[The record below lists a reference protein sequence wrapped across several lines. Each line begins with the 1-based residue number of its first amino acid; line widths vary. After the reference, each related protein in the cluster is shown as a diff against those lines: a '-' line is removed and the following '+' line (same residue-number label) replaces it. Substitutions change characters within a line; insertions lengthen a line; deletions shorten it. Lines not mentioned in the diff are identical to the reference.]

1 MTFNRKDRPARRAG
15 RPAHRAARKTEQHL
29 APISGDH
36 TTDAMRSVVAHT
48 SVGWNSLRHAC

>member
-1 MTFNRKDRPARRAG
+1 MTFTRKDRSARRAA

-29 APISGDH
+29 APISGDD

-48 SVGWNSLRHAC
+48 STGWNALRHAC